1 MNTPTELG
9 EQFAADQ
16 RDYFR
21 EFVELGHQDLEDS
34 RGHHARAYETDARA
48 AQWFGAIA
56 SDLNM
61 LPLLVRQA
69 SERTG
74 IQITG
79 MESLT
84 LTEAAAVRT
93 LKTPE
98 MLNSW
103 IAVHSHTPSYPDARA
118 AAPQLY
124 CIALQVARNILTETL
139 RIAERVGGLA

>member
-1 MNTPTELG
+1 MNAPTELG

-16 RDYFR
+16 RAYLR
-21 EFVELGHQDLEDS
+21 EFVELGHQDLADS

-61 LPLLVRQA
+61 LPLLARQT

-79 MESLT
+79 MESVT

-93 LKTPE
+93 LRTPE

-103 IAVHSHTPSYPDARA
+103 IAVHSHNVAYPDAKA

-124 CIALQVARNILTETL
+124 CIALQIARNLLSETL
-139 RIAERVGGLA
+139 KIVERVGALA